1 MERGVCVHTEVFKG
15 SLVGVHLHLW
25 SDASVFGARRRR
37 LCSFWW
43 KRVRV
48 LCSVPVYAWLS
59 ALIII
64 PLLLINSKKK
74 EKKRGR

>member
-1 MERGVCVHTEVFKG
+1 VFICIYDQMHQCLVRGDGVCVLFDGNVLRQ
-15 SLVGVHLHLW
+15 SNLL
-25 SDASVFGARRRR
+25 
-37 LCSFWW
+37 
-43 KRVRV
+43 

-74 EKKRGR
+74 KKKKKRQVTSRLRVF